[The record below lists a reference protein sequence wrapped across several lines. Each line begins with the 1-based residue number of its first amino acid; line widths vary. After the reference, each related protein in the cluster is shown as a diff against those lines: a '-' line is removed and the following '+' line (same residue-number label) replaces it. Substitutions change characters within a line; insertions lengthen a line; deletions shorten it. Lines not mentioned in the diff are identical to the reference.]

1 MAQIDWMEFLQ
12 QVLDIFV
19 IPMLAILTVYLVAVI
34 KKKKQELEEKIEDE
48 KYHKYLDL
56 LESTIIDC
64 VIATNQTFVEALK
77 KDNAFTE
84 EAQKEAFNRT
94 YNAVMTILSN
104 DAKIYLETALGD
116 LQAYITNK
124 IESGVVTAK
133 LEAVNK

>member
-1 MAQIDWMEFLQ
+1 MVQIDWMEFLQ

>member
-1 MAQIDWMEFLQ
+1 MTQIDWMEFLR

-19 IPMLAILTVYLVAVI
+19 IPMMLILTAYLIVVI
-34 KKKKQELEEKIEDE
+34 RKKKQELEEKIEDE

-116 LQAYITNK
+116 LQAYITSK
-124 IESGVVTAK
+124 IESGVVTVK
-133 LEAVNK
+133 LYK